1 MSKSTKVS
9 NPNAKGGSGFIWAVV
24 AIIAIAAVVI
34 GYIVMSGQGKKTEHL
49 ADRERVD
56 VAFTSDFSDNAV
68 TLKSD
73 NVKADAPEVD
83 LYEDFSCSYC
93 GKLAEN
99 TDADMQAAIEA
110 GDVVVN
116 VRTLN
121 FLDRGNIDG
130 HSTRAAAA
138 VLAVAEAGETD
149 VYWNYRA
156 VLMEEQEDIYN
167 KWSNDDFANAAKHVG
182 ASDAVV
188 DKIRS
193 GENVDAANSLAT
205 ANADKLNEETG
216 SVSSP
221 RVIRDGEDVVGEK
234 GDINQWL
241 KILLG

>member
-9 NPNAKGGSGFIWAVV
+9 NPNAKGGSGFIWAIV
-24 AIIAIAAVVI
+24 AVIVIAAIVI

-49 ADRERVD
+49 ADREQVD

-68 TLKSD
+68 TLKAD
-73 NVKADAPEVD
+73 NTKADAAEVD

-93 GKLAEN
+93 SQLAQN
-99 TDADMQAAIEA
+99 TDTDMQAAVEA
-110 GDVVVN
+110 GDLVVN

-121 FLDRGNIDG
+121 FLDRGSIDG

-156 VLMEEQEDIYN
+156 AIYN
-167 KWSNDDFANAAKHVG
+167 KWSNDDFANAAKQLG

-188 DKIRS
+188 EKIRS
-193 GENVDAANSLAT
+193 GENVEAANTLAT
-205 ANADKLNEETG
+205 ANADKLDKETG

-221 RVIRDGEDVVGEK
+221 RVIQNGKDVDSP
-234 GDINQWL
+234 DINQWL
-241 KILLG
+241 DVVLG

>member
-24 AIIAIAAVVI
+24 AVIAIAAVVI
-34 GYIVMSGQGKKTEHL
+34 GYIVLSGQGKKTEHL
-49 ADRERVD
+49 ADRETID

-68 TLKSD
+68 TLKAD
-73 NVKADAPEVD
+73 NAKPDAAEVD

-93 GKLAEN
+93 AMLAEN

-138 VLAVAEAGETD
+138 VLAIAEAGETD

-156 VLMEEQEDIYN
+156 ALMEEQEDIYN